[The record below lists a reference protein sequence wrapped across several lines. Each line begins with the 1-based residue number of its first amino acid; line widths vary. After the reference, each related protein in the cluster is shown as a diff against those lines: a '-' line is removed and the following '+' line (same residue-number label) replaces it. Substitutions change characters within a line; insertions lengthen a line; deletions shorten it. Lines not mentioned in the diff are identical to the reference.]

1 MMSSQPIA
9 DRLKTHLS
17 RVGADIVHAASTRVQ
32 PDGLNILIDRAPL
45 SFPIGEDDIAALI
58 SIAEPA
64 HFGSG
69 EDTVF
74 DPTVRDTWVIDPAH
88 VHLGDPTGA
97 TGTDNWTGALDE
109 SLGRLGAALGIPA
122 DATVRAE
129 LHSMLVYGEGQF
141 FLPHQDSEKDDS
153 MLATLVVGLPT
164 THTGGELVVDDHG
177 ADRIFTGDPDDITL
191 AAFYAD
197 RRHEVKPVTS
207 GHRVTL
213 TFNLLVDHP
222 AAEDT

>member
-1 MMSSQPIA
+1 MMPSQPIA

-17 RVGADIVHAASTRVQ
+17 RVGADIVHAASTRVP

-97 TGTDNWTGALDE
+97 AGTDNWTGALNE
-109 SLGRLGAALGIPA
+109 SLAASVP
-122 DATVRAE
+122 RWE
-129 LHSMLVYGEGQF
+129 
-141 FLPHQDSEKDDS
+141 FLPMRRSAPNSTRCSS
-153 MLATLVVGLPT
+153 MGRGSSSCRIRTRRRT
-164 THTGGELVVDDHG
+164 TRCWPH
-177 ADRIFTGDPDDITL
+177 
-191 AAFYAD
+191 
-197 RRHEVKPVTS
+197 S
-207 GHRVTL
+207 W
-213 TFNLLVDHP
+213 
-222 AAEDT
+222 